1 MKTTDTAIIL
11 AGGKSTRMGFDKQ
24 LLTFGKQPLI
34 LMQVE
39 MLKRVFQ
46 EIIIV
51 TNTPEQYRL
60 RSCMIIED
68 EKKNF
73 GPLGGIHAG
82 LKASSSQYS
91 YVIAC
96 DMPHIHVEYIQYM
109 KTLIH
114 TAEKDL
120 EAVVTMLGEW
130 LEPFNGFYG
139 KGLISKIEEKIQQK
153 EHKIFNL
160 LKGAVVLYIPEST
173 ARRFS
178 PEWEMFMNLN
188 TAEDVKRYAA
198 AGEGDRSGW
207 SVQKKL
213 S

>member
-24 LLTFGKQPLI
+24 LLRFGEQPLI
-34 LMQVE
+34 VMQIE
-39 MLKRVFQ
+39 MLKRIFQ

-51 TNTPEQYRL
+51 TNTPEQYRHQ
-60 RSCMIIED
+60 SCIVIED

-96 DMPHIHVEYIQYM
+96 DMPHIHIEYIQYM

-139 KGLISKIEEKIQQK
+139 KYLIPKIEEKIQQK
-153 EHKIFNL
+153 EHRIFNL
-160 LKGAVVLYIPEST
+160 LNGAEVLYISEAI

-178 PEWEMFMNLN
+178 PKWEMFMNLN

-198 AGEGDRSGW
+198 ATEGDRPEW